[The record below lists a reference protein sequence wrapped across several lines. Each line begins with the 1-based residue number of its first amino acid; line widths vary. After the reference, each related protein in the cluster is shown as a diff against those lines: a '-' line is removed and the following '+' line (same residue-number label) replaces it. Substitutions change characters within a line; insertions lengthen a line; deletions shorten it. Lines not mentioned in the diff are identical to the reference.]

1 MSDNK
6 NSFLYTKFLQVYTL
20 VSTTSMYLFNTLT
33 NNTYYHFVKNKFV
46 ALQNSFFTSNN
57 TTQHVDEGVHVD
69 SDNLFFNVSNVIRHT
84 NDKPLQ
90 IDTDVKLDNE

>member
-1 MSDNK
+1 MADNK

-46 ALQNSFFTSNN
+46 ALQNSLFTSNN
-57 TTQHVDEGVHVD
+57 TTQHVD
-69 SDNLFFNVSNVIRHT
+69 SDNLFLNVSNVIRHT

>member
-1 MSDNK
+1 MADNK

-46 ALQNSFFTSNN
+46 ALQNSLFTSNN

-69 SDNLFFNVSNVIRHT
+69 SDNLFLNASNVIRHT

>member
-1 MSDNK
+1 MADNK

-57 TTQHVDEGVHVD
+57 TTQHVDEGVHGD
-69 SDNLFFNVSNVIRHT
+69 SDNLFLNVSNVIRHT
-84 NDKPLQ
+84 NDNPLQ